1 MQPAIDSSEQCFQAS
16 ERAQNNRARDASL
29 GICRARN
36 QDFRT
41 ASKFPGADQ
50 NIFLVMIFDILID
63 HIFSTKLQYGNQEL
77 QREIDAIQ
85 RLGLSVGLNSRS
97 PKSEYTI

>member
-1 MQPAIDSSEQCFQAS
+1 MQPAINSSEQCFQAS
-16 ERAQNNRARDASL
+16 ERARNAWARDASL

-41 ASKFPGADQ
+41 ASKFSGADGS
-50 NIFLVMIFDILID
+50 IFLVMIFDLLID
-63 HIFSTKLQYGNQEL
+63 HIFSTKLQYGNHEL
-77 QREIDAIQ
+77 HREIDAIK
-85 RLGLSVGLNSRS
+85 RLGLSMGLNSPS